1 MPRRPSFRR
10 DTDLQR
16 EIRRINRN
24 VQNKKS
30 RIRVDLGLEV
40 IGTETVKFKEFSS
53 RREINSYIKKMSK
66 FLDRKADPTLTNLKG
81 AELKRSVVKQ
91 AKKEIDRINK
101 LKMEERQKYENEPF
115 LDRGKPTGLTIAER
129 GLFGDNRY
137 SELKPL
143 KFNPHRFRDNKEL
156 KEWLGLKKKIYKGDF
171 IARKNELY
179 RQNYMTA
186 LTNVFGK
193 SATKELRREIENMEL
208 DEFTKKYY
216 QENLADI
223 NFIYDFQE
231 AMVKLNT
238 IKDLFNGVYG

>member
-1 MPRRPSFRR
+1 M
-10 DTDLQR
+10 
-16 EIRRINRN
+16 
-24 VQNKKS
+24 
-30 RIRVDLGLEV
+30 DLGLEV
-40 IGTETVKFKEFSS
+40 IGADTVKFKEFQS
-53 RREINSYIKKMSK
+53 RREIESYIKKMSK
-66 FLDRKADPTLTNLKG
+66 FLDRKSDPSLTNLKG

-91 AKKEIDRINK
+91 AKKEIDRINQ
-101 LKMEERQKYENEPF
+101 LKQAERDKYGNEPF
-115 LDRGKPTGLTIAER
+115 LDRGQPTGLTIAER

-171 IARKNELY
+171 IQRRNELY
-179 RQNYMTA
+179 KDNYLTA
-186 LTNVFGK
+186 LINVFGK
-193 SATKELRREIENMEL
+193 AETKALRKEINNLPL
-208 DEFTKKYY
+208 DEFIKKYY

-238 IKDLFNGVYG
+238 IKDLFDGVYD